1 MALLAE
7 IPAPPPRFS
16 LLAFLRE
23 ELAPRPGRVAA
34 CTRIAFNC
42 ALTVAI
48 AELYQIPLPAYMAYL
63 VFLISRDEVAST
75 LLTGVAGAIAATLA
89 IALSLVFYM
98 LDASEPALRLPLMAI
113 STYIAM
119 FLSRTMSLGPVAFL
133 AGFIIVLSQTLIDVV
148 PNLEVLTRLILWLW
162 VVVMVPNV
170 LTIVVN
176 LAFGENPAELARRT
190 AKRLLNELAAALRSG
205 DSTRL
210 EKAQAEA
217 VGLVEL
223 RQRAGMLDKSLR
235 SRAAIDTMLI
245 ETLAELLSL
254 LRVLPAG
261 VPIEARLPLA
271 AACEE
276 ATLAF
281 GRGDAPAIMQ
291 HTPPDAVLRVL
302 SPEARP
308 VIVAMAKAMTRLS
321 EGIARRR
328 AATGQLAVAEVKSL
342 FVPDAFSNPDHARF
356 ALKTMIAVM
365 AAYIIYSLLD
375 WPGISTSVTTCFFV
389 ALGSFGETVHKLTL
403 RLAGAAIG
411 GLLGLASIVYVLPHM
426 TDIGQL
432 CLLIAGVS
440 FICGWV
446 ATSSERLSYAGMQT
460 AFAFFLGVLHGYG
473 PTTELV
479 GLRDRVVG
487 ILLGNLII
495 SIVFSVFWP
504 ISALDRARASVAA
517 ALRTLSRLLI
527 EPAPAEHGA
536 RLAVVR
542 ALADARHF
550 VGIAAF
556 ELRTLPTRPRRVAS
570 DQVSLDILD
579 GLAGATFVVA
589 DQEPDAAIAEP
600 VRPSDEAASA
610 WLLSAADRVS
620 KGETAMPAPDR
631 SLDLDRALTQLPADA
646 PMSRRAT
653 IEARLLLQAEIEN
666 AVAIE
671 R

>member
-7 IPAPPPRFS
+7 VPAPPPRFS
-16 LLAFLRE
+16 FLAFLRE

-34 CTRIAFNC
+34 CARIAFNC
-42 ALTVAI
+42 ALTIWI

-75 LLTGVAGAIAATLA
+75 LLTGVAGAMAATFA
-89 IALSLVFYM
+89 IALSLTFYM

-133 AGFIIVLSQTLIDVV
+133 AGFIIVLSQTLIDIV
-148 PNLEVLTRLILWLW
+148 PNLEALTRLVLWLW

-176 LAFGENPAELARRT
+176 LAFGENPSDLAMRT
-190 AKRLLNELAAALRSG
+190 AKRLLGELAAALRSG
-205 DSTRL
+205 DTTRL

-261 VPIEARLPLA
+261 VLIEARLPLA
-271 AACEE
+271 EACAEAAS
-276 ATLAF
+276 AF
-281 GRGDAPAIMQ
+281 ERGGAPAIMQ
-291 HTPPDAVLRVL
+291 HMPSDAVLRML
-302 SPEARP
+302 SPQARP

-328 AATGQLAVAEVKSL
+328 TGTGQLAVAEAKSL

-356 ALKTMIAVM
+356 AFKTMIAVM

-375 WPGISTSVTTCFFV
+375 WPAISTSITTCFFV
-389 ALGSFGETVHKLTL
+389 ALGSLGETIHKLTL
-403 RLAGAAIG
+403 RLSGAAIG
-411 GLLGLASIVYVLPHM
+411 GLLGLVSIVYVLPHM

-440 FICGWV
+440 FVCGWV
-446 ATSSERLSYAGMQT
+446 ATSSDRLSYAGMQT

-473 PTTELV
+473 PSTELV
-479 GLRDRVVG
+479 ELRDRVVG
-487 ILLGNLII
+487 IFLGNLII
-495 SIVFSVFWP
+495 SIVFSVLWP
-504 ISALDRARASVAA
+504 TSAIDRARASIAA
-517 ALRTLSRLLI
+517 ALRTLGQLLI
-527 EPAPAEHGA
+527 EPAPAAHGA

-542 ALADARHF
+542 ALADARRF
-550 VGIAAF
+550 VAIAAF
-556 ELRTLPTRPRRVAS
+556 ELRILSAQPRHEAA
-570 DQVSLDILD
+570 DQLSLDTLD
-579 GLAGATFVVA
+579 CLAGAAFVVA
-589 DQEPDAAIAEP
+589 DQEPDATITEP
-600 VRPSDEAASA
+600 ARPGDEAASA
-610 WLLSAADRVS
+610 WFLATAEEVAKD
-620 KGETAMPAPDR
+620 ETLPAAPDR
-631 SLDLDRALTQLPADA
+631 SADLDRALTALPADA
-646 PMSRRAT
+646 PIGLRAA

-666 AVAIE
+666 AVAIGT
-671 R
+671 

>member
-16 LLAFLRE
+16 FLAFLRE

-34 CTRIAFNC
+34 CARIAFNC

-89 IALSLVFYM
+89 IALSLIFYM

-261 VPIEARLPLA
+261 VPLEARLPLA
-271 AACEE
+271 EACEE
-276 ATLAF
+276 STLAF
-281 GRGDAPAIMQ
+281 ERGDAPAIMQ
-291 HTPPDAVLRVL
+291 HAPPDAVLRTL

-308 VIVAMAKAMTRLS
+308 VIVAMAKAMARLS

-328 AATGQLAVAEVKSL
+328 TAGGQLAVAEPKSL
-342 FVPDAFSNPDHARF
+342 FVPDAFSNPDHVRF
-356 ALKTMIAVM
+356 AFKTMIAVM
-365 AAYIIYSLLD
+365 AAYIIYSLHAN
-375 WPGISTSVTTCFFV
+375 VF
-389 ALGSFGETVHKLTL
+389 
-403 RLAGAAIG
+403 
-411 GLLGLASIVYVLPHM
+411 
-426 TDIGQL
+426 
-432 CLLIAGVS
+432 
-440 FICGWV
+440 
-446 ATSSERLSYAGMQT
+446 T
-460 AFAFFLGVLHGYG
+460 A
-473 PTTELV
+473 
-479 GLRDRVVG
+479 
-487 ILLGNLII
+487 
-495 SIVFSVFWP
+495 
-504 ISALDRARASVAA
+504 AA
-517 ALRTLSRLLI
+517 ALAFATGSILSTV
-527 EPAPAEHGA
+527 H
-536 RLAVVR
+536 
-542 ALADARHF
+542 
-550 VGIAAF
+550 
-556 ELRTLPTRPRRVAS
+556 
-570 DQVSLDILD
+570 
-579 GLAGATFVVA
+579 
-589 DQEPDAAIAEP
+589 
-600 VRPSDEAASA
+600 
-610 WLLSAADRVS
+610 
-620 KGETAMPAPDR
+620 
-631 SLDLDRALTQLPADA
+631 
-646 PMSRRAT
+646 
-653 IEARLLLQAEIEN
+653 
-666 AVAIE
+666 
-671 R
+671 